1 MLLSMCEIPF
11 DLARVVFAAL
21 GDGGGR
27 CQPARLRRY
36 RTDGNLVAVAFIF
49 GKRNRGEQEN
59 LCPLGKTRKYHN
71 DNNTSVYD
79 CVHL

>member
-21 GDGGGR
+21 GDGGGG
-27 CQPARLRRY
+27 CQPAQVRCY
-36 RTDGNLVAVAFIF
+36 RAEGNLVAVAFIF

-59 LCPLGKTRKYHN
+59 L
-71 DNNTSVYD
+71 
-79 CVHL
+79 